1 MSERLSSAW
10 SGAPQAR
17 IQREERT
24 RTVVQAVAAA
34 CSVTPSGVSA
44 PSSSFCCRGPQRTS
58 AGEAA
63 RAAVGVPP
71 EDTKPA
77 GASASGQCSAGNT
90 HGQPRS
96 LACWKPRPKP
106 RKRGQSPRTGRAW
119 ASPGIRSTGGC
130 CASPCADAQVP
141 GEKHRTR
148 VSGSTNYTQVAAG
161 REGRAMSVALWTQF
175 RAQPSAQRERDSSE

>member
-1 MSERLSSAW
+1 MVGAARVSERLSSAW

-106 RKRGQSPRTGRAW
+106 RKRGQSPRTGQSVGEPRH
-119 ASPGIRSTGGC
+119 PLDGRLLRVTLRRRSG
-130 CASPCADAQVP
+130 PW
-141 GEKHRTR
+141 GETQNTR
-148 VSGSTNYTQVAAG
+148 V
-161 REGRAMSVALWTQF
+161 RL
-175 RAQPSAQRERDSSE
+175 D